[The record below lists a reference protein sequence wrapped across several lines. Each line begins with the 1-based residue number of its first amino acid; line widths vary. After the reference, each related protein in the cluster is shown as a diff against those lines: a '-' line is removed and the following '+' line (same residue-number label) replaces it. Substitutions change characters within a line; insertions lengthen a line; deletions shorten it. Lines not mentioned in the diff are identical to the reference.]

1 MDHVK
6 ALLSQFAA
14 LDVDRFFARPI
25 RETLRGKT
33 LQGYLFVIKHPVRVP
48 PPRLPRSKTDSPQMD
63 FFTVENKIDQGQY
76 RAAHEA
82 FADLRLVFDN
92 ALKFNQEGSLIH
104 LRASEFL
111 KVLDSS
117 APAAPSAST
126 SKFHKQKLFRHQPSS
141 LSHDEYYNEADGDE
155 ADGDESEE
163 ANPLH
168 LRANNHAA
176 LMALDKKT
184 VPLFFAHSTK
194 TRSSSSAGNLVD
206 PGPAVSSFHFLPDPT
221 LEVLQTATAT
231 GFPLEQISVPCFGH
245 LQSVGVS
252 ARAPKRAK
260 PDVSQFLLVP
270 KHKNDARL
278 FENVYRKFVGEL
290 CEKSLSR
297 GLDRIPQCED
307 GVDLQDY
314 ELQLTDVSGEDFR
327 DITSFQMLGD
337 EFELLFGQL
346 ASAEQLEQFQSDH
359 TAKFHCKIQTYKD
372 IKRMFGLAATRAQL
386 AEGDSDMFCL
396 VREPLL
402 VSFANFNTVTLK
414 AHLVVVPS
422 AELPKEVSKVP
433 STASSSRGGG
443 G

>member
-1 MDHVK
+1 
-6 ALLSQFAA
+6 
-14 LDVDRFFARPI
+14 
-25 RETLRGKT
+25 
-33 LQGYLFVIKHPVRVP
+33 
-48 PPRLPRSKTDSPQMD
+48 MD
-63 FFTVENKIDQGQY
+63 FFTIENKIDQGQY
-76 RAAHEA
+76 RSEHEA
-82 FADLRLVFDN
+82 FVDLRLVFEN

-104 LRASEFL
+104 SQALEFI

-117 APAAPSAST
+117 TPVLPLVST

-141 LSHDEYYNEADGDE
+141 ALNHDNDYYEDGD
-155 ADGDESEE
+155 DVDVDELEE
-163 ANPLH
+163 SNPLH

-194 TRSSSSAGNLVD
+194 TRSSSSGNLVD

-221 LEVLQTATAT
+221 LEVLQTVTAT

-245 LQSVGVS
+245 LQSGLPTLV
-252 ARAPKRAK
+252 PLKRAK
-260 PDVSQFLLVP
+260 PDFSQFLLVP

-278 FENVYRKFVGEL
+278 FETVYRKFVGEL

-307 GVDLQDY
+307 VVDLQDY

-337 EFELLFGQL
+337 EFELLFGQF
-346 ASAEQLEQFQSDH
+346 ATADQLEQFQSDH
-359 TAKFHCKIQTYKD
+359 TVKFHCKIQTYKD
-372 IKRMFGLAATRAQL
+372 IKRMFGLSATRAQL

-402 VSFANFNTVTLK
+402 VSFTNANTVTLK

-433 STASSSRGGG
+433 STSSSSRGGVF
-443 G
+443 